1 MNAAPAHFAATDRP
15 ESKRRGLRRHRSG
28 ETRTMALAA
37 RRLDGED
44 PNMALA
50 PGLFIAAFLSF
61 CGVCHAAGSASG
73 TARPAAWAD
82 PASGGAACSV
92 GAPVWAP
99 PAATAEDLPWTSVWL
114 GHFSGGRRFE
124 AGSGQIFIDWRDAKL
139 CFPSRQECQAWITGL
154 RRAYRRPEGFWT
166 CLLLR

>member
-1 MNAAPAHFAATDRP
+1 MTRDGKIGVAV
-15 ESKRRGLRRHRSG
+15 RGW
-28 ETRTMALAA
+28 
-37 RRLDGED
+37 
-44 PNMALA
+44 PLA
-50 PGLFIAAFLSF
+50 PGPLFVAAFLSF
-61 CGVCHAAGSASG
+61 CGAGQAAASASG
-73 TARPAAWAD
+73 TASPAAGGD
-82 PASGGAACSV
+82 PASVGVACQV

-124 AGSGQIFIDWRDAKL
+124 AGNGQTLIDWRDDKL
-139 CFPSRQECQAWITGL
+139 CFPSRQKCQAWIAGL